1 MDLPPTPAA
10 AAIVLLVV
18 SLSVPVLGADACDDW
33 KRSYATYEDKVA
45 EAIQDE
51 PEDLPGELRRHA
63 EAVSNGQT
71 DYAERIEN
79 KIRNGL
85 SGLLAIQPDPD
96 MARFHTDLV
105 ACYRSAVA
113 ALDAANRGDGR
124 GRRTAELHTWQ
135 AFRSLIVTM
144 RDLLVAH
151 DCDPGEVDAIDQKF
165 LPEID
170 AQIEALRSA
179 SAR

>member
-1 MDLPPTPAA
+1 MNLRYAHGTAA
-10 AAIVLLVV
+10 FVLLIVAT
-18 SLSVPVLGADACDDW
+18 LALGADDCEEW
-33 KRSYATYEDKVA
+33 KRSYASYEDQVY
-45 EAIQDE
+45 EAIRDE
-51 PEDLPGELRRHA
+51 PEDLPDQLRRHA
-63 EAVSNGQT
+63 TAIANGNT
-71 DYAERIEN
+71 EYAERIEN